1 MVSNSRLE
9 PAVAAHASVS
19 SSSLYLEGWGMR
31 VTLIPDYYVLYS
43 ILNQP
48 KKTQNPEIT
57 LYPIFW
63 EHFITTLERNRF
75 VTIPKTI
82 TSPLD
87 IQHIEGIFQG
97 SIEDMKRFPE

>member
-48 KKTQNPEIT
+48 KK
-57 LYPIFW
+57 
-63 EHFITTLERNRF
+63 
-75 VTIPKTI
+75 PKTPKLHYI
-82 TSPLD
+82 LFFENILSLP
-87 IQHIEGIFQG
+87 
-97 SIEDMKRFPE
+97 

>member
-9 PAVAAHASVS
+9 SAVAAYASVS

-48 KKTQNPEIT
+48 KK
-57 LYPIFW
+57 
-63 EHFITTLERNRF
+63 
-75 VTIPKTI
+75 PKTPKLHYI
-82 TSPLD
+82 LFFENILSLP
-87 IQHIEGIFQG
+87 
-97 SIEDMKRFPE
+97 